1 MIPFINKRGVDFSS
15 VNNSEKGEKMKQIKL
30 LIILLILSISTIQAK
45 DYSNRQ
51 DVKNFINK
59 MVKKH
64 HLSRYK
70 LKQLFKEVKFQRKV
84 LAIFNPKYRTTTP
97 SKQPRRHYSKHGGW
111 DRYSKSLVGKTRVKK
126 GVAYMRKH
134 RSIFKPV
141 YRKYG
146 VPPEYITAIIGIESY
161 YGYNRGK
168 FPVFDV
174 LTTLGFEPH
183 RRKKYFRY
191 ELENFLKLAKQE
203 KFNPRNVKGSYAG
216 AIGLGQFMP
225 SSYDAFAVDF
235 NKDGRRS
242 IQTTSDA
249 IASVANY
256 FKKNGWR
263 KGQTVATRVS
273 YKGNRYH
280 GKKTGYKHS
289 YYRSQLKG
297 ISPKN
302 GAWNYNGK
310 VRLIKLD
317 RKNYDELW
325 YGAKNFYVIT
335 RYNHSSYYAMAVHQ
349 LAEKIKQNYKK
360 KYGSNLR

>member
-1 MIPFINKRGVDFSS
+1 
-15 VNNSEKGEKMKQIKL
+15 MKQIKV
-30 LIILLILSISTIQAK
+30 LLILLLLLTGTVEAK
-45 DYSNRQ
+45 DYNNKRE
-51 DVKNFINK
+51 VKNFINM

-64 HLSRYK
+64 HFNKKK
-70 LKQLFKEVKFQRKV
+70 LQKLFRDVRFQRV
-84 LAIFNPKYRTTTP
+84 ALAIFNPKYRKNP
-97 SKQPRRHYSKHGGW
+97 KKRPKHYPKHGSW
-111 DRYSKSLVGKTRVKK
+111 DRYSKSLLGKTRVEK
-126 GVAYMRKH
+126 GVRYMRNY

-168 FPVFDV
+168 FPAFDT
-174 LTTLGFEPH
+174 LTTLAFEPN
-183 RRKKYFRY
+183 RRKKYFKY
-191 ELENFLKLAKQE
+191 ELKHLLLLSKKE
-203 KFNPRNVKGSYAG
+203 KFNPKNVKSSYAG

-225 SSYDAFAVDF
+225 SSYDLFAVDF

-249 IASVANY
+249 IASIANY

-263 KGQTVATRVS
+263 KGEVVATRVS
-273 YKGNRYH
+273 YKGDRYN
-280 GKKTGYKHS
+280 KRKTGYKHKYS
-289 YYRSQLKG
+289 RNSLVG
-297 ISPKN
+297 ITPYNKLWS
-302 GAWNYNGK
+302 YNGK

-349 LAEKIKQNYKK
+349 LAQKIKNSYKHT
-360 KYGSNLR
+360 YGNILR